1 MNLGQYV
8 TDLISLANQIQ
19 KVAASPNDPQRIY
32 HLALEAKER
41 ASQIQFWACTE
52 MAGKPKEVR

>member
-19 KVAASPNDPQRIY
+19 KVAASPNDPQKIY
-32 HLALEAKER
+32 QLALEAKER

-52 MAGKPKEVR
+52 MAGEKRHD